1 MTTDE
6 FIKMLCQKAGME
18 FEGIYVNGR
27 NEGWLEAEDEVFKAR
42 PVTRK
47 NVARI
52 CHMYLLKVMKV
63 NDLDITR
70 AKELKD
76 LYDCRVCA
84 NHVAQ
89 VYLRG
94 IMDAKNIRRDG
105 EFLWFDLNGEDD
117 EDKNSEILDRLLL
130 IHVGDHVHQ
139 DMGSSGKSA

>member
-1 MTTDE
+1 MTTGE
-6 FIKMLCQKAGME
+6 FVKLLCEKTGIE
-18 FEGIYVNGR
+18 SEGVFVRGR
-27 NEGWLEAEDEVFKAR
+27 KEGWLEAEDEVFKDQ

-52 CHMYLLKVMKV
+52 CHMYLQKVMKIH
-63 NDLDITR
+63 DLDISK
-70 AKELKD
+70 AQEIKD

-94 IMDAKNIRRDG
+94 IMDAKELKRDG
-105 EFLWFDLNGEDD
+105 GFLWFDLNGTDD
-117 EDKNSEILDRLLL
+117 RIKNSEILDRLLL

-139 DMGSSGKSA
+139 DVARS

>member
-1 MTTDE
+1 MTTGE
-6 FIKMLCQKAGME
+6 FVKLLCEKAGIE
-18 FEGIYVNGR
+18 SEGVFGR
-27 NEGWLEAEDEVFKAR
+27 GRKEGWLEAEDEVFKDQ

-52 CHMYLLKVMKV
+52 CHMYLQKVMKI
-63 NDLDITR
+63 NDLDISK
-70 AKELKD
+70 AQEIKD

-94 IMDAKNIRRDG
+94 IMDAKELKRDG
-105 EFLWFDLNGEDD
+105 GFLWFDLNGTDD
-117 EDKNSEILDRLLL
+117 RIKNSEILDRLLL

-139 DMGSSGKSA
+139 DMARS